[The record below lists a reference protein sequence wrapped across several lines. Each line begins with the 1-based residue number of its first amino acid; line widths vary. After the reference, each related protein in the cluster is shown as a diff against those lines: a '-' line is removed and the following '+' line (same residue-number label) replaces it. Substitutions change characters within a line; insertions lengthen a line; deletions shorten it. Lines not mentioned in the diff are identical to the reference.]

1 MTANGCRCCVPRRM
15 AYDGGM
21 ASLKIIARLGIL
33 WASLAM
39 LALPA
44 AVQAQ
49 DITYE
54 TSNGANSHG
63 LDPRVKRVLQAH
75 KQDQWDLDISKL
87 KMMSEDMTGFEKRMA
102 GNIEIYKVPPP
113 SNIQDAFHYSILM
126 SRNREEF
133 WIWRHGGIAGVSELY
148 GTGVLQ
154 TNGTI
159 RYVEPQQWHAAR
171 GYLWGKWEEKGNPKT
186 FAVFTSTNITLSV
199 NGTQEVWKVV
209 DGTGLITGLKV
220 ICGDQ
225 TLEAK
230 STVKFNEMIF
240 HIGRRMWLL
249 RQAGSKNPD
258 FEGELPN
265 QPVN

>member
-1 MTANGCRCCVPRRM
+1 M

-49 DITYE
+49 DFTYE
-54 TSNGANSHG
+54 TNNGANSHG

-87 KMMSEDMTGFEKRMA
+87 KMMSEDVTGFE
-102 GNIEIYKVPPP
+102 
-113 SNIQDAFHYSILM
+113 
-126 SRNREEF
+126 
-133 WIWRHGGIAGVSELY
+133 
-148 GTGVLQ
+148 
-154 TNGTI
+154 
-159 RYVEPQQWHAAR
+159 
-171 GYLWGKWEEKGNPKT
+171 
-186 FAVFTSTNITLSV
+186 

-209 DGTGLITGLKV
+209 EGTGLITGLKV
-220 ICGDQ
+220 THGDQ

-230 STVKFNEMIF
+230 SIVKFNEMIF

-265 QPVN
+265 QPAN